1 MRLTRATEYAFRALR
16 FLASRT
22 EERWFSIQ
30 EIAEAEQMPIQF
42 LAKVMQHLTQAG
54 MVHSAC
60 GKTGGYRLGKPA
72 KDIRLAQVLLA
83 MEGPLAVNNCLAYPG
98 ECGFEKVCRMHPVW
112 EELQAAILGVMQKY
126 DLSMVTSTDAAG
138 IQTTRTRKTAVRKS
152 PARKPAARKTPAL
165 KKAV

>member
-30 EIAEAEQMPIQF
+30 EIAESEQMPIQF

-60 GKTGGYRLGKPA
+60 GKTGGYRLFKTPQA
-72 KDIRLAQVLLA
+72 IRLAAVLVA
-83 MEGPLAVNNCLAYPG
+83 MEGPLALNNCLAYPG
-98 ECGFEKVCRMHPVW
+98 ECHFEQVCRMHPVW
-112 EELQAAILGVMQKY
+112 EELQTAIMAVLQKY
-126 DLSMVTSTDAAG
+126 DLSMVTSTDAPAVL
-138 IQTTRTRKTAVRKS
+138 TTRPRARKSAVRKS
-152 PARKPAARKTPAL
+152 SPRRTAAA
-165 KKAV
+165 KAAG

>member
-30 EIAEAEQMPIQF
+30 EIGETEQMPVQF

-60 GKTGGYRLGKPA
+60 GKTGGYRLGKPPE
-72 KDIRLAQVLLA
+72 DIRLADVLLA
-83 MEGPLAVNNCLAYPG
+83 MEGPLAINNCLAYPG
-98 ECGFEKVCRMHPVW
+98 ECHFEKVCRMHVVW
-112 EELQAAILGVMQKY
+112 EELQGAILGVLNKY
-126 DLSMVTSTDAAG
+126 DLSMVTSKDAPVPLP
-138 IQTTRTRKTAVRKS
+138 TRARPAKRT
-152 PARKPAARKTPAL
+152 ARKPADRRA
-165 KKAV
+165 KAQDQVA

>member
-30 EIAEAEQMPIQF
+30 EIGETEQMPVQF

-72 KDIRLAQVLLA
+72 KDIRLADVLLA
-83 MEGPLAVNNCLAYPG
+83 MEGPLAINNCLAYPG
-98 ECGFEKVCRMHPVW
+98 ECHFEKVCRMHVVW
-112 EELQAAILGVMQKY
+112 EELQDAILGVLNKY
-126 DLSMVTSTDAAG
+126 DLSMVTSVDAPVPLP
-138 IQTTRTRKTAVRKS
+138 TRARPAKR
-152 PARKPAARKTPAL
+152 PARKPADRRD
-165 KKAV
+165 KAQDRVA